1 MVKWGILHK
10 KPFFEVLHTQTK
22 ILRREASI
30 LEFEIE
36 GEDHSFLNLLR
47 ESLKD
52 QEGVLFAAY
61 RLPHPLLENPI
72 FYLRTADFDPIEG
85 LEQASDSIVHM
96 CDELTEI
103 VQSKV
108 KGNL

>member
-1 MVKWGILHK
+1 M
-10 KPFFEVLHTQTK
+10 QTK
-22 ILRREASI
+22 IIRRDTSL

-36 GEDHSFLNLLR
+36 GEGHSFLNLLR

-72 FYLRTADFDPIEG
+72 FYLRTADHDPIEALG
-85 LEQASDSIVHM
+85 QASDSIAQM
-96 CDELTEI
+96 CDELTRI

-108 KGNL
+108 KDNL